1 MAMVWKII
9 QMVFSVGLIVGGL
22 SGELVLRGT
31 DSSAALVAV
40 GVLWLI
46 FDISQFVT
54 PIKKSDE
61 PKPKKVRTGRSP
73 VFFVLC
79 GLYIA
84 ANLLCAFLLLDELN
98 VPGATGLEL
107 LAICGNAISL
117 AGIVM
122 VLLKKDFGTVV
133 ALLGSAVSVAFT
145 IFSGI
150 FIIGA
155 PPRFDTGGFVA
166 FMLIETLPG
175 ILLWL
180 QMKLSMNKLENK

>member
-1 MAMVWKII
+1 MVWIII
-9 QMVFSVGLIVGGL
+9 QIVCSVGLIVGGL

-54 PIKKSDE
+54 SAKKPGE
-61 PKPKKVRTGRSP
+61 TKPKKVRTGRSP
-73 VFFVLC
+73 LFFVLC

-84 ANLLCAFLLLDELN
+84 ANLLCAVLLLDELS

-107 LAICGNAISL
+107 LAICGNVVSL
-117 AGIVM
+117 AGIVV

-133 ALLGSAVSVAFT
+133 ALLGSAVSIAFT
-145 IFSGI
+145 ILSGI

-166 FMLIETLPG
+166 FMLIGILPG
-175 ILLWL
+175 MLLWL
-180 QMKLSMNKLENK
+180 QMKLSMKKRENK